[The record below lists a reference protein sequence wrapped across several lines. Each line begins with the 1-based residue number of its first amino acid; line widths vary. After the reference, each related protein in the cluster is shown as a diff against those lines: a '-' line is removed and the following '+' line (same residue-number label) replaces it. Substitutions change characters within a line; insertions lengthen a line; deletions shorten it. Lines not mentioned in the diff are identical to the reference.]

1 MIMVAVV
8 GCGNNGARV
17 GSPNRFN
24 GTRVGNPNLL
34 QCVPAPWAGH
44 PGALLLLAW
53 KPYGQLDEVD
63 PLMAHDEESRAGNAE
78 PGAAVART
86 VFV

>member
-8 GCGNNGARV
+8 GCGNNGARA
-17 GSPNRFN
+17 GNRFN
-24 GTRVGNPNLL
+24 GTRVGNLL
-34 QCVPAPWAGH
+34 QCVLAPWAGH

-53 KPYGQLDEVD
+53 QPYGQLDEVD

-78 PGAAVART
+78 PGAAVTRT